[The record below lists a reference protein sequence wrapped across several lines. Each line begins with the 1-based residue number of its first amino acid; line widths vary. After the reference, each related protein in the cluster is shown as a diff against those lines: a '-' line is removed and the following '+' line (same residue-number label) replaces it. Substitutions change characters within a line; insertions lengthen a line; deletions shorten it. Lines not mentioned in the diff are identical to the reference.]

1 MSRRGRTSRRRRIAT
16 GINLTSLLDAIFN
29 LVFFFLLATTL
40 RQEEGQARVQ
50 LPHSETAE
58 TVTLDRKAV
67 TLDAQGRIFYGE
79 QQVGEAELE
88 AQLLQLADQG
98 VKEIMIRGDADV
110 GLGRV
115 YAVMDLCRKSGLE
128 AVSLLAEK

>member
-1 MSRRGRTSRRRRIAT
+1 LSQRNRTSRRRRIAT

-50 LPHSETAE
+50 LPHSDTAE
-58 TVTLDRKAV
+58 EVSIDRKAIS
-67 TLDAQGRIFYGE
+67 LDAQGRIFYGE
-79 QQVGEAELE
+79 TPIQEAELE
-88 AQLLQLADQG
+88 IELRRLADRG
-98 VKEIMIRGDADV
+98 VTEIMIRGDENV

-115 YAVMDLCRKSGLE
+115 YGIMDLCRKSGLE
-128 AVSLLAEK
+128 AVSLVSQK

>member
-1 MSRRGRTSRRRRIAT
+1 MSRRSRTSRRRRIAT

-58 TVTLDRKAV
+58 TVTLDRKAIS
-67 TLDAQGRIFYGE
+67 LDAQGRIYYGE
-79 QQVGEAELE
+79 QQVSEDELR
-88 AQLLQLADQG
+88 AQLLQLADEG
-98 VKEIMIRGDADV
+98 VREIMIRGDQDV

-115 YAVMDLCRKSGLE
+115 YGIMDLCRQSGLE

>member
-1 MSRRGRTSRRRRIAT
+1 MSQRNRTSRRRRIAT

-50 LPHSETAE
+50 LPQSDTAE
-58 TVTLDRKAV
+58 TISLDRKAV
-67 TLDAQGRIFYGE
+67 SLDAEGRIFYGDKPI
-79 QQVGEAELE
+79 QEAELE
-88 AQLLQLADQG
+88 LEMRRLAENG
-98 VKEIMIRGDADV
+98 VKEIMIRGDRDV

-115 YAVMDLCRKSGLE
+115 YSVMDLCRKSGLE
-128 AVSLLAEK
+128 AVSLVSEK